1 MHMDQE
7 PRTLTNARIDESPSH
22 GYIMVDLRKAS
33 WETLGGLPI
42 PAYHNPDDSTERPGQ
57 PPYTRGIH
65 EQMYRSRLWTM
76 RQYAGFSSAKETN
89 ERFRLLLDRG
99 QKGLSVAFDL
109 PTQLGLD
116 ADDSLSQGEVGKV
129 GVSISCLQ
137 DMRDLFDQIPLDK
150 VSTSMTINAPAI
162 VLLAMYCVVAE
173 EQGVSTEDISGTI
186 QNDIL
191 KEYIAR
197 GTYVFP
203 PNHSMRL
210 ITDIFEFCSEH
221 IPRWNTISISG
232 YHIREAGS
240 TAVQEL
246 AFTLSNALAY
256 VDSALDKGLDVDK
269 FAPRLSFFFN
279 CHNDFLEEVSKFRAA
294 RRLWHDLMTERY
306 NPKNARSTK
315 LRFHTQVAGVSLT
328 AQQPLNNI
336 TRVTIQALAAVCGG
350 TQSLHTNSYDEALGL
365 PTEESATI
373 ALRTQQIIA
382 EESGV
387 ADVVDPFAG
396 SYHIEALTDEM
407 YDRARKEIEKIEAL
421 GGALKAIEQGYQQQ
435 EIHTTAYR
443 YFNEIERGE
452 RRIVGVNHGTMDEQ
466 LAIQPMKLN
475 PEVAQNQ
482 VQRLNELRASRNTE
496 AVQLILEKISTASED
511 GSNLFPLILEA
522 VRKNATLGE
531 IMAAMKQVFGTYS
544 APSGF

>member
-1 MHMDQE
+1 
-7 PRTLTNARIDESPSH
+7 
-22 GYIMVDLRKAS
+22 
-33 WETLGGLPI
+33 
-42 PAYHNPDDSTERPGQ
+42 
-57 PPYTRGIH
+57 
-65 EQMYRSRLWTM
+65 M

-89 ERFRLLLDRG
+89 ERFRLLLGRG

-116 ADDSLSQGEVGKV
+116 ADDPLSEGEVGKV

-137 DMRDLFDQIPLDK
+137 DMRDLFEDIPLGN
-150 VSTSMTINAPAI
+150 VSTSMTINSPAM

-173 EQGVSTEDISGTI
+173 EQGVSSSQISGTI

-210 ITDIFEFCSEH
+210 ITDIFEHCAEH

-246 AFTLSNALAY
+246 AFTISNALAY
-256 VDSALDKGLDVDK
+256 VDSACEKGLDVDT

-294 RRLWHDLMTERY
+294 RRLWHDLMVERY
-306 NPKNARSTK
+306 SPANPRSTK

-336 TRVTIQALAAVCGG
+336 SRVTIQALAAVCGG

-396 SYHIEALTDEM
+396 SYHIEALTDQI
-407 YDRARKEIEKIEAL
+407 YVQAKKEIEKIETM

-435 EIHTTAYR
+435 EIHSTAYR

-452 RRIVGVNHGTMDEQ
+452 RRIVGVNHGTMEEQ
-466 LAIQPMKLN
+466 IQIQPMKLN
-475 PEVAQNQ
+475 PEVTQHQ
-482 VQRLNELRASRNTE
+482 HERLNALRTQRDNERVAS
-496 AVQLILEKISTASED
+496 ILAQITQASENGD
-511 GSNLFPLILEA
+511 NLFPIVLEA
-522 VRKNATLGE
+522 VRASATLGE
-531 IMAAMKQVFGTYS
+531 IMQAMKVVFGTYS